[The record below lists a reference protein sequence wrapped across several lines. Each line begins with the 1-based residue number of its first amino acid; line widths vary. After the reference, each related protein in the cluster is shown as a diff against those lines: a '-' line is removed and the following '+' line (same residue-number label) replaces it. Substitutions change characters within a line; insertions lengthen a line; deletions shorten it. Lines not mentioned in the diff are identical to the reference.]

1 MTKPRERSARTT
13 VLIAGAANVFVAA
26 VKVVAGV
33 LTASSALLAEAAR
46 SAADTLNQAFL
57 LASIRQGRR
66 PGRPKAPIRYR
77 SRRGGGTVRA
87 DRPAAVGA
95 AVNDPAR
102 VHRSH
107 RHHRRKPG
115 PAAARSWRRRRRP
128 KISAGNAA

>member
-33 LTASSALLAEAAR
+33 LTASSVLLAEAAH
-46 SAADTLNQAFL
+46 SLNQAFL

-115 PAAARSWRRRRRP
+115 PVAARSWRRRRRP